1 MTMGKWYDKNYKK
14 VLVVPIILLAV
25 CLVYLYVFYSR
36 TGDLINRDTSLSG
49 GTTITLQG
57 NYSSQG
63 LEQALK
69 SEIPDVQVREIADV
83 YSGKQLALIIS
94 SSVSQ
99 DELTKAVENQLGIK
113 LTPQNS
119 NVEFSGPALG
129 SNFYK
134 QLAIALISAFLLMS
148 LVIFC
153 LFGQRLKYKLILAAF
168 TLLAIFLLL
177 KSYFFIAAPL
187 VILIFLSYLF
197 LSLPSIAVIFAA
209 FADIVMP
216 LALMDFL
223 EIKISAAGIA
233 AFLMLIG
240 YSVDTDILLT
250 TRVVKR
256 RVGTINQRI
265 YSSFKTG
272 IFMTITALLAVLPAF
287 FIVTGLPDSFRQI
300 FLILAL
306 GLFADII
313 NTWLTNA
320 SIIKWYAE
328 ARKL

>member
-1 MTMGKWYDKNYKK
+1 MSNWYDKNYKK
-14 VLVVPIILLAV
+14 ILVLPVALLVV
-25 CLVYLYVFYSR
+25 CLVYLFFFYQAN
-36 TGDLINRDTSLSG
+36 GDILYRDISLSG

-57 NYSSQG
+57 DYNQQQLEYDLRASS
-63 LEQALK
+63 E
-69 SEIPDVQVREIADV
+69 DVQVREIGDL
-83 YSGKQLALIIS
+83 STGKQLALIIS
-94 SSVSQ
+94 SSAQPEDLSEAIE
-99 DELTKAVENQLGIK
+99 DSLNIK
-113 LTPQNS
+113 ITEQNS
-119 NVEFSGPALG
+119 NVEFSGPTLG
-129 SNFYK
+129 AKFYR
-134 QLAIALISAFLLMS
+134 QLMISLIISFCLMS
-148 LVIFC
+148 LVIFF
-153 LFGQRLKYKLILAAF
+153 LFR
-168 TLLAIFLLL
+168 T
-177 KSYFFIAAPL
+177 FIP
-187 VILIFLSYLF
+187 
-197 LSLPSIAVIFAA
+197 SLAVIFAA

-216 LALMDFL
+216 LALMNLL

-250 TRVVKR
+250 TRVLKKR
-256 RVGTINQRI
+256 EGSINQRI

-300 FLILAL
+300 FLILSI

-328 ARKL
+328 AKNLK